1 MATPKHE
8 PEVQPETKALKDDI
22 AALRRDFSSLAEKLR
37 NGEAGRSLERTLEDL
52 SEEAKI
58 LYEKLSS
65 NLSSQAKPV
74 LESVEKVVEQRPVM
88 WIAAAFLLGFIGSRL
103 IDRR

>member
-65 NLSSQAKPV
+65 QTKPV
-74 LESVEKVVEQRPVM
+74 LDGVEKVVEQRPVM